1 MFHRIIVT
9 VAVTLVAVI
18 NPVLSQDAPP
28 CPPTIPGL
36 AAVVDTPEKCMC
48 FYSLAGSGF
57 EAGDSSTFDTVL
69 NDDSVQNFAQT
80 GKYFGL
86 DGIAEY
92 LSWVKGGALVRDF
105 IPLGEP
111 LFLDMTGTTMEQCV
125 ATIAVKRRMPYNPF
139 CTKDNQEVCVELVAG
154 SVLYYTMTGNPVA
167 PITIQK
173 INAWLPDDFISV
185 AFPITDTKAT
195 AEFVCDAIVNTCGY
209 DGSKRRLKGESK
221 SLKAQKKDKSVKASK
236 NTKAQKKD
244 KSTKASKNNND
255 SNAMEECMETYKS
268 LPNFDDIG
276 GLSYIDGNTKAC
288 RYFHAVFANTNSDHC
303 PHISFDAEEDVNG
316 IVKCNMSKQTP
327 LTALFTDTQLELFSF
342 AATKFGFGSTGIDI
356 SFEACPTAP

>member
-1 MFHRIIVT
+1 M
-9 VAVTLVAVI
+9 
-18 NPVLSQDAPP
+18 
-28 CPPTIPGL
+28 G
-36 AAVVDTPEKCMC
+36 
-48 FYSLAGSGF
+48 
-57 EAGDSSTFDTVL
+57 
-69 NDDSVQNFAQT
+69 QT
-80 GKYFGL
+80 GQYFGL

-92 LSWVKGGALVRDF
+92 LSWVKGGVVVRDF
-105 IPLGEP
+105 ISVGEP

-125 ATIAVKRRMPYNPF
+125 ATTAVKRRMPYNPLY
-139 CTKDNQEVCVELVAG
+139 TKDNQEMCVELVVGA
-154 SVLYYTMTGNPVA
+154 SLYYTMTGNPVA

-173 INAWLPDDFISV
+173 INSWLPDEVISGT
-185 AFPITDTKAT
+185 FPITDTKAT
-195 AEFVCDAIVNTCGY
+195 AEFVCDSIVNTCGY

-221 SLKAQKKDKSVKASK
+221 SRKAQKKNK
-236 NTKAQKKD
+236 
-244 KSTKASKNNND
+244 ND
-255 SNAMEECMETYKS
+255 SNAMEECMETYNS